1 MDKFKN
7 ARIPRLLVALLS
19 AAVLGTALAPA
30 GVAVARMDDGAPAK
44 VATGADDK
52 CKQIK
57 NKKKRK
63 KCIAKHEGPKHEG
76 PNHQ

>member
-1 MDKFKN
+1 MKN
-7 ARIPRLLVALLS
+7 THKRIQRMLVALLS
-19 AAVLGTALAPA
+19 AAVLGTALAP
-30 GVAVARMDDGAPAK
+30 VAAPAAQAGPAK
-44 VATGADDK
+44 AAVGKDDK

-63 KCIAKHEGPKHEG
+63 QCFANHEGAAHG